1 MKGSIPEKG
10 GTHLGPWHR
19 CLSWYRAYTWT
30 QRLRERESWRA
41 LSGYSPTIV
50 DPVALLNPLL
60 LVPLSFPLLFFLPP
74 VTSVCPRTVMSAQNT
89 QRERQ
94 EVVLYLGTYKNVLAY
109 TYISTGQCRETSQH
123 KYSGT
128 VLLLGMA
135 WPDTQDWH
143 QSNIGPNFRLKNLK
157 KKITT
162 AHAIQMLNFA
172 RHPVNRWRR
181 KDGIGLI

>member
-10 GTHLGPWHR
+10 GTHLGPWHW

-50 DPVALLNPLL
+50 DPLALLNPLL
-60 LVPLSFPLLFFLPP
+60 IVPLSFPLLFFLPP

-94 EVVLYLGTYKNVLAY
+94 EVVLYIQKCVGLHIHINRPMWK
-109 TYISTGQCRETSQH
+109 TSQH

-128 VLLLGMA
+128 VLLLRMA
-135 WPDTQDWH
+135 WSDTQDWH
-143 QSNIGPNFRLKNLK
+143 QSNIGPNFRLKNYNK
-157 KKITT
+157 KKKLLQPMRSKCSTLHDI
-162 AHAIQMLNFA
+162 L
-172 RHPVNRWRR
+172 
-181 KDGIGLI
+181 